1 LAEEQ
6 HGFLKKL
13 IFKLVKK
20 HMAGATSASAIK
32 MLQQLND
39 KKLAG
44 TVTFLNEN
52 DITKVKAKYN
62 ANSYM
67 QLMKQIS
74 RLNIKSDVSIRP
86 SQIGYGIDRKAAEE
100 NMSDIL
106 ECAESNGIYVWIESG
121 MHAGSIDPLDIYK
134 THRRAEEN
142 MSDILECAESNGI
155 YVWIESGMH
164 AGSID
169 PLDIYKTHRSKMLCF
184 ELPIN
189 AFYKSNNGIEK
200 ALGTGCKVKILPY
213 STYGADA
220 EISKKRVKR
229 LDKINSHKKELD
241 AYSDIVRTL
250 LNKDMKVTLF
260 SSDEK
265 FLERFAELNK
275 DYRRNLIF
283 ELPLGYN
290 NKRMSMLMKKK
301 INLSV
306 YVSYGKD
313 WVPYAINRLAE
324 GHIRDIAKALLDG
337 EEKAMTKPTSKV
349 LN

>member
-1 LAEEQ
+1 MAEEQ
-6 HGFLKKL
+6 HGFLKKF

-86 SQIGYGIDRKAAEE
+86 SQIGYGIDRKA
-100 NMSDIL
+100 
-106 ECAESNGIYVWIESG
+106 
-121 MHAGSIDPLDIYK
+121 
-134 THRRAEEN
+134 AEEN

>member
-1 LAEEQ
+1 MAEEQ

-86 SQIGYGIDRKAAEE
+86 SQIGYGIDRKA
-100 NMSDIL
+100 
-106 ECAESNGIYVWIESG
+106 
-121 MHAGSIDPLDIYK
+121 
-134 THRRAEEN
+134 AEEN

>member
-1 LAEEQ
+1 MPNSISNQVWISDGLAEEQ
-6 HGFLKKL
+6 HRFLKKL
-13 IFKLVKK
+13 IFKLVKR

-32 MLQQLND
+32 TLQQLND

-86 SQIGYGIDRKAAEE
+86 SQIGYGVDKKAAEE

-121 MHAGSIDPLDIYK
+121 MHSDGIDL
-134 THRRAEEN
+134 
-142 MSDILECAESNGI
+142 LG
-155 YVWIESGMH
+155 
-164 AGSID
+164 
-169 PLDIYKTHRSKMLCF
+169 IYKTHRSKMLCF

-189 AFYKSNNGIEK
+189 AFYKFNNGIDK
-200 ALGTGCKVKILPY
+200 ALGKGCKVKILPY
-213 STYGADA
+213 NTYGSD
-220 EISKKRVKR
+220 IKTGKKQVQR
-229 LDKINSHKKELD
+229 LDKINSHKRELD
-241 AYSDIVRTL
+241 AYSDMVRTL
-250 LNKDMKVTLF
+250 LDKDMRVTLF

-265 FLERFAELNK
+265 FLARFAELNR

-337 EEKAMTKPTSKV
+337 DGKV
-349 LN
+349 MAKHSGRVLD

>member
-1 LAEEQ
+1 MAEEQ

-134 THRRAEEN
+134 THR
-142 MSDILECAESNGI
+142 
-155 YVWIESGMH
+155 
-164 AGSID
+164 
-169 PLDIYKTHRSKMLCF
+169 SKMLCF

-220 EISKKRVKR
+220 EISKKRVQR

>member
-86 SQIGYGIDRKAAEE
+86 SQIGYGIDRKA
-100 NMSDIL
+100 
-106 ECAESNGIYVWIESG
+106 
-121 MHAGSIDPLDIYK
+121 
-134 THRRAEEN
+134 AEEN

>member
-1 LAEEQ
+1 MAEEQ

-134 THRRAEEN
+134 THR
-142 MSDILECAESNGI
+142 
-155 YVWIESGMH
+155 
-164 AGSID
+164 
-169 PLDIYKTHRSKMLCF
+169 SKMLCF

-265 FLERFAELNK
+265 FLERFAELDK

>member
-1 LAEEQ
+1 MAEEQ

-86 SQIGYGIDRKAAEE
+86 SQIGYGIDRKA
-100 NMSDIL
+100 
-106 ECAESNGIYVWIESG
+106 
-121 MHAGSIDPLDIYK
+121 
-134 THRRAEEN
+134 AEEN

-290 NKRMSMLMKKK
+290 NKRMSMLMNKK

>member
-1 LAEEQ
+1 MAEEQ

-74 RLNIKSDVSIRP
+74 RLNIKSDVSIRQ
-86 SQIGYGIDRKAAEE
+86 SQIGYGVDRKAAEE

-121 MHAGSIDPLDIYK
+121 MHTGSIDPLDIYK
-134 THRRAEEN
+134 TH
-142 MSDILECAESNGI
+142 
-155 YVWIESGMH
+155 
-164 AGSID
+164 
-169 PLDIYKTHRSKMLCF
+169 KSKMLCF

-189 AFYKSNNGIEK
+189 AFYKSNNGINK
-200 ALGTGCKVKILPY
+200 TLGNGCKVKILPY
-213 STYGADA
+213 STYGIDA
-220 EISKKRVKR
+220 ETNKKHVHGLDSIS
-229 LDKINSHKKELD
+229 NHKKELS
-241 AYSDIVRTL
+241 AYSDIVHKL
-250 LNKDMKVTLF
+250 LDRDMKITLF

-265 FLERFAELNK
+265 FLARFADLNK

-290 NKRMSMLMKKK
+290 NKRMSMLVKKK
-301 INLSV
+301 INLSI

-337 EEKAMTKPTSKV
+337 EGKV
-349 LN
+349 MAKRSGRVLS

>member
-1 LAEEQ
+1 MAEEQ

-86 SQIGYGIDRKAAEE
+86 SQIGYGVDRKAAEE

-121 MHAGSIDPLDIYK
+121 MHTGSIDPLDIYK
-134 THRRAEEN
+134 TH
-142 MSDILECAESNGI
+142 
-155 YVWIESGMH
+155 
-164 AGSID
+164 
-169 PLDIYKTHRSKMLCF
+169 KSKMLCF

-189 AFYKSNNGIEK
+189 AFYKSNNGINK
-200 ALGTGCKVKILPY
+200 TLGNGCKVKILPY
-213 STYGADA
+213 STYGIDA
-220 EISKKRVKR
+220 ETNKKHVHGLDSIS
-229 LDKINSHKKELD
+229 NHKKELS
-241 AYSDIVRTL
+241 AYSDIVHKL
-250 LNKDMKVTLF
+250 LDRDMKITLF

-265 FLERFAELNK
+265 FLARFADLNK

-290 NKRMSMLMKKK
+290 NKRMSMLVKKK
-301 INLSV
+301 INLSI

-337 EEKAMTKPTSKV
+337 EGKV
-349 LN
+349 MAKRSGRVLS